1 MSVRVF
7 GTLKV
12 ELFVRTQTV
21 LYFIL
26 LCLLSLFSN
35 HILHVAEVAV
45 IVLVVLGQHLVY
57 QF

>member
-7 GTLKV
+7 GTLTV
-12 ELFVRTQTV
+12 ELFVGTQTA

-45 IVLVVLGQHLVY
+45 IVLVVFGQHLVY
-57 QF
+57 KF